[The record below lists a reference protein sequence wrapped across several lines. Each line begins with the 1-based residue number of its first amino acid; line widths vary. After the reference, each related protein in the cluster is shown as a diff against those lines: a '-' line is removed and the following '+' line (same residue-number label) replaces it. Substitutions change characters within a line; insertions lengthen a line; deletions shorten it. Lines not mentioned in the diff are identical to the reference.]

1 MQPVIESLSG
11 LKRRV
16 VLEVS
21 VANVEDKFHK
31 QLKDITKKT
40 KISGFR
46 PGKAPINMV
55 ERSHGFSIRQD
66 IISSELSDVF
76 EKVIKSGNINIVG
89 MPNIIPIKKPTE
101 NNNNTL
107 TFEATFEIYPE
118 VVIPDFCN
126 VDIVR
131 YTSEVKDKDVDK
143 TIDFLRQQKSSF
155 VRRKDK
161 VVSKGDKVTLSF
173 IGTIDGKPFQGGNSD
188 SFSFVVGRGELLSE
202 FDDAVLGMIDNEEKV
217 FNLTFPENYHDKTL
231 SCKTSEF
238 RIKII
243 DVCENILP
251 ELNDE
256 FAKLFSHDQSFNLEM
271 LRKEVL
277 DSLERDIDFRLKN
290 KNKKSVMNVLSNLI
304 GFDIPEILIEDEK
317 NNLLNAFKE
326 NIKSK
331 NSSENIENISSNLF
345 SEEAKKRVGIGLLVS
360 ELSNKNN
367 LLPTDE
373 QINEYFKSIAKNY
386 QDSEKLIKQYLSDKK
401 HYSNSK
407 MLILEDN
414 VVNYIFSL
422 AKVTDEILSFEDLM
436 GIQ

>member
-21 VANVEDKFHK
+21 VANVDDKFQK
-31 QLKDITKKT
+31 QLKDLAKKT

-66 IISSELSDVF
+66 IISSELSYVF
-76 EKVIKSGNINIVG
+76 EKVVKSENLNIVG
-89 MPNIIPIKKPTE
+89 MPSIIPSKKSNE
-101 NNNNTL
+101 NNDVL

-118 VVIPDFCN
+118 VVIPDFSN
-126 VDIVR
+126 VDVVR
-131 YTSEVKDKDVDK
+131 YVSELRDKDVDK

-155 VRRKDK
+155 IPRKDK
-161 VVSKGDKVTLSF
+161 VISKGDKVNISF
-173 IGTIDGKPFQGGNSD
+173 IGTIDGKPFQGGSSD
-188 SFSFVVGRGELLSE
+188 SFSFVVGKGQLLSE
-202 FDDAVLGMIDNEEKV
+202 FEDAVLGMIDNEDKI
-217 FNLTFPENYHDKTL
+217 FNVTFPDNYHDKTL
-231 SCKTSEF
+231 SGKMAEF
-238 RIKII
+238 VIKIL
-243 DVCENILP
+243 DVCENIIP
-251 ELNDE
+251 DLNDD
-256 FAKLFSHDQSFNLEM
+256 FAKLFSHDKSFNLDM
-271 LRKEVL
+271 LRQEVL
-277 DSLERDIDFRLKN
+277 DSLKRDVDFRLKSR
-290 KNKKSVMNVLSNLI
+290 NKKSVMNVLSNLI
-304 GFDIPEILIEDEK
+304 GFDIPEVLIEDEK
-317 NNLLNAFKE
+317 NNMFNAFKDR
-326 NIKSK
+326 IKSN
-331 NSSENIENISSNLF
+331 NSNDNVDNISPDLF

-373 QINEYFKSIAKNY
+373 QINEYFKSVAKNY

-401 HYSNSK
+401 HYSDSK

-414 VVNYIFSL
+414 VVNHIFSL